1 VTDENSKDMWL
12 DRLIAWASPSLALKG
27 TPWFHLWQSKE
38 RSEFLL
44 VARIVYGVVGVA
56 YIAHYLYFDRVMNL
70 QPLEFWWHF
79 RLSMFLLAWTTAGFY
94 FVPALYETKFYK
106 LPALIAGTIF
116 CYFQARVL
124 VWYEGGL
131 YFYAFGFVIVSTV
144 VPRLSILQ
152 SLAYA
157 GAIIALQWPSYKE
170 AGIETPLLFSATAI
184 TLIFVVFARS
194 GYAAEI
200 KYFKANQENVESQ
213 RRIIELNIEFADR
226 IRAFLP
232 KEISARLFRYVEERR
247 MTVLQAVEEVL
258 RPRRRDIACLF
269 SDIRGFTRATQGD
282 SDTFLDEGVIPNV
295 KECTYAVE
303 RNGGIPRKIGDLL
316 FAYFDQPDPRDNL
329 VRCLSAA
336 IEVIH
341 ANNEFNALR
350 PGRIPINRYVLIT
363 SGEATVGNLGGF
375 DSSIEI
381 TALGNPVNFLS
392 RIDEATK
399 HPAIRQIV
407 TNNHIVMD
415 ERTASL
421 LGELVSNFIPQQL
434 NLAELGVRIR
444 DFESVDRIFLYSVDA
459 HKSATEI
466 ITLSELGTNVGN
478 TWKAVEQVQAVR
490 A

>member
-1 VTDENSKDMWL
+1 MWL
-12 DRLIAWASPSLALKG
+12 DKLLLWAFPSLSLKG
-27 TPWFHLWQSKE
+27 TPWYQLWLAKE

-44 VARIVYGVVGVA
+44 LARVVYGIVGVA
-56 YIAHYLYFDRVMNL
+56 YVAHYVFFDRVMNL
-70 QPLEFWWHF
+70 QPLEFWFRF
-79 RLSMFLLAWTTAGFY
+79 RLSMFVLAWLTAAFY
-94 FVPALYETKFYK
+94 FIPVLYQTKFYK
-106 LPALIAGTIF
+106 LPAIIAGALF

-124 VWYEGGL
+124 VWYEGSL

-144 VPRLSILQ
+144 VPKLSVSQ

-157 GAIIALQWPSYKE
+157 AMIIAAQWPSYLE

-194 GYAAEI
+194 GHAAEL
-200 KYFKANQENVESQ
+200 KYFRANQENIENQ

-232 KEISARLFRYVEERR
+232 KEISSRLFRYVEERK
-247 MTVLQAVEEVL
+247 MTILQAIEEVL
-258 RPRRRDIACLF
+258 RPRRREIACLF

-282 SDTFLDEGVIPNV
+282 AESFLDEGVIPNV

-316 FAYFDQPDPRDNL
+316 FAYFDQPDASQNL
-329 VRCLSAA
+329 IRCLSAA
-336 IEVIH
+336 IEVIR
-341 ANNEFNALR
+341 ANNEFNKR
-350 PGRIPINRYVLIT
+350 RSERDPINRYVLMT

-399 HPAIRQIV
+399 HPAVRHMI
-407 TNNHIVMD
+407 TNKHIVMD
-415 ERTASL
+415 ERTSEL
-421 LGELVSNFIPQQL
+421 LRELVPAFAPQRL
-434 NLAELGVRIR
+434 NLSQLGVRIR
-444 DFESVDRIFLYSVDA
+444 DFEGVDQIFLLLVDLQSSNKNA
-459 HKSATEI
+459 MNPSDAVGI
-466 ITLSELGTNVGN
+466 DVGN
-478 TWKAVEQVQAVR
+478 NKKSVEQIQTIR